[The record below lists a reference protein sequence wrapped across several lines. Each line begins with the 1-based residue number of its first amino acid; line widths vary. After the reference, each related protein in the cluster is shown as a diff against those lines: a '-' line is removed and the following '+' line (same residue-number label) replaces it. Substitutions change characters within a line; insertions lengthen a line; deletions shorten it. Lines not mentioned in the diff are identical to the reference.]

1 MKRQLCLKESPLK
14 FLNPRYVFWILLAG
28 VITASLISP
37 PAAQAKR
44 FRNAYVSFELPKNWD
59 CKLEGAEWVCES
71 TYTKKVREAIIILT
85 AKEVGPADTLSAYE
99 AHLKTPRM
107 VPGKDG
113 APQKSQVLHVKKRL
127 IAGHLWI
134 DGMHLGSEVGPYF
147 SRYLATIKERIAI
160 LVTFSAHKEHYTKY
174 SQDFLSAIN
183 SLRVVATKDLLAN
196 RNRPDDVRRSNE
208 TIGAPIGN
216 HIPLLGDGESLPS
229 ESSGGSDLFV
239 NLILIALLLGAVGG
253 FLYIKTNNKKK
264 ASKKRKPKK

>member
-1 MKRQLCLKESPLK
+1 MKL
-14 FLNPRYVFWILLAG
+14 FHPRSVFWIFSIAGVFSALLA
-28 VITASLISP
+28 APS
-37 PAAQAKR
+37 AQAKR

-113 APQKSQVLHVKKRL
+113 APQRSQVLHVKKRL

-174 SQDFLSAIN
+174 SQDFLAAIN
-183 SLRVVATKDLLAN
+183 SLRVVATKDLLSK
-196 RNRPDDVRRSNE
+196 RDRPDDVRRSNE

-216 HIPLLGDGESLPS
+216 HIPLLGEGESMPA
-229 ESSGGSDLFV
+229 ENSGGSDLFV
-239 NLILIALLLGAVGG
+239 NLILIALILGAIGG
-253 FLYIKTNNKKK
+253 YLYIKT
-264 ASKKRKPKK
+264 SKKQKKPVKRKSKK

>member
-1 MKRQLCLKESPLK
+1 LSILMRPLVFFLIAISFTSAVFFSP
-14 FLNPRYVFWILLAG
+14 
-28 VITASLISP
+28 SSE
-37 PAAQAKR
+37 AKR

-71 TYTKKVREAIIILT
+71 SYTKKLREAIIILT

-113 APQKSQVLHVKKRL
+113 TPQRSQVLHVKKRL
-127 IAGHLWI
+127 IAGQLWI

-174 SQDFLSAIN
+174 SQDFLKAIE
-183 SLRVVATKDLLAN
+183 SLRVVATKDLLSK
-196 RNRPDDVRRSNE
+196 RNRPEDVRRSNE

-216 HIPLLGDGESLPS
+216 HIPLLGANEGLPP
-229 ESSGGSDLFV
+229 EDSGGGSNLFL
-239 NLILIALLLGAVGG
+239 NLILIAVLLAAGG
-253 FLYIKTNNKKK
+253 GYLYLKTNKKK
-264 ASKKRKPKK
+264 PVKKKSKK